1 MARTAYDGHGTGLAT
16 DLGVRRSEHI
26 VRSLE
31 QIATRDEGVDVR
43 GYYHWSLIDNFEWAF
58 GWKPRFGLYSV
69 NAGEGDYT
77 RTKTEGA
84 QTYQNIIT
92 ERRLT
97 DTMLADWVGLVR

>member
-1 MARTAYDGHGTGLAT
+1 MTVTESGFAT

-31 QIATRDEGVDVR
+31 QIARARDEGVDVR

-69 NAGEGDYT
+69 NAGEG
-77 RTKTEGA
+77 RLHA
-84 QTYQNIIT
+84 NQN
-92 ERRLT
+92 RK
-97 DTMLADWVGLVR
+97 VRNLSEHHY